1 MSDLD
6 PVLVPTKAIG
16 GGLLLLLLSV
26 MPRAAIAQTGS
37 PGAMPVYVYGHAD
50 STSLNA
56 GIASVR
62 RRIAEIGWSRAV
74 HRNSYPIFILI
85 PRPAPPPNQASEGQ
99 LEAGLPLERQSEM
112 GITEL
117 YGLVADQGALA
128 AALAKGGADREALA
142 AVLAQWAADRVEA
155 SEAERE
161 ADLEGPGAA
170 LAEGDADREK
180 PAAAN
185 AERAAVRE
193 ALSADSARTVQQLK
207 TVLLETGLFT
217 TTDVHFEID
226 RSILLPSSTKIL
238 DIVGAILL
246 RHGELR
252 IEVSG
257 HTDNVGDS
265 SYNQK
270 LSENRA
276 VAVRDYLLLQ
286 AGIEASRVSACGYG
300 EERPAAS
307 NATITGRALNRRVEF
322 RVIDAKDPGSEC
334 LLRPNI
340 IPSNLQRQ

>member
-6 PVLVPTKAIG
+6 PVLLPAKAIG
-16 GGLLLLLLSV
+16 GGLLLLLLTV
-26 MPRAAIAQTGS
+26 MPRAAVAQTVS

-50 STSLNA
+50 TTSLNA

-62 RRIAEIGWSRAV
+62 RRIAEIGWPRAG
-74 HRNSYPIFILI
+74 HRNSYPMFILI
-85 PRPAPPPNQASEGQ
+85 PRPAPLPNQASEGQ
-99 LEAGLPLERQSEM
+99 QKSGLPLEFQSEM

-128 AALAKGGADREALA
+128 AALAKEGTDREALA
-142 AVLAQWAADRVEA
+142 AVLAQWAADRVEP

-161 ADLEGPGAA
+161 ELAAGGAEPSAARLGGIADQ
-170 LAEGDADREK
+170 
-180 PAAAN
+180 
-185 AERAAVRE
+185 E
-193 ALSADSARTVQQLK
+193 APSADSARTVQQLN
-207 TVLLETGLFT
+207 TILLETGLFT
-217 TTDVHFEID
+217 TTDVHFEVD
-226 RSILLPSSTKIL
+226 RSTLLPSSRKIL

-257 HTDNVGDS
+257 HTDIVGDS
-265 SYNQK
+265 SYNQE

-300 EERPAAS
+300 EELPAAS

-322 RVIDAKDPGSEC
+322 RVVDAEDPDSEC
-334 LLRPNI
+334 QLRLNV
-340 IPSNLQRQ
+340 IPSNLQR

>member
-6 PVLVPTKAIG
+6 PVLQPAKAIG

-26 MPRAAIAQTGS
+26 MPLAAVAQTGS
-37 PGAMPVYVYGHAD
+37 PGAMPVYIYGHAD
-50 STSLNA
+50 TTSLNA

-74 HRNSYPIFILI
+74 HRSSYPVFILVA
-85 PRPAPPPNQASEGQ
+85 RPASPLNQASEDQ
-99 LEAGLPLERQSEM
+99 QDSRLPLERQSAM

-117 YGLVADQGALA
+117 YGLVAYQRTLA
-128 AALAKGGADREALA
+128 AALAKGSTDREASD
-142 AVLAQWAADRVEA
+142 AVLAQWAADRAEP

-161 ADLEGPGAA
+161 ELVDGGSEPSDARLGGIADQ
-170 LAEGDADREK
+170 
-180 PAAAN
+180 
-185 AERAAVRE
+185 E
-193 ALSADSARTVQQLK
+193 ALLADSARTVQEVN

-226 RSILLPSSTKIL
+226 RSTLLSSSRTIL
-238 DIVGAILL
+238 DIVGAILQK
-246 RHGELR
+246 HSELR
-252 IEVSG
+252 IEISG
-257 HTDNVGDS
+257 HTDSVGDS
-265 SYNQK
+265 SYNQQ

-286 AGIEASRVSACGYG
+286 AGLEASRVSACGYG

-322 RVIDAKDPGSEC
+322 RVVDAEDPGPEC
-334 LLRPNI
+334 RLRPNI